1 VLLVHGGGALL
12 RHGECFVDVGSYD
25 PDKLL
30 SLTDRFLVLGPLST
44 LASTA
49 LVAPR
54 LQLYTHLM
62 CKEVNVG
69 QWDLTNGGATDT
81 RSMGSMPIPCAADP
95 VVQAKVAMFLTSLS
109 FHASDLKPVFYEIR
123 FSHGD
128 GTRHFRLLDNDLLG
142 IGAYSHYSSLTPTL
156 SSSSSPT
163 DTAG

>member
-12 RHGECFVDVGSYD
+12 RHGECFVDVRSYY

-62 CKEVNVG
+62 CKKVNVG
-69 QWDLTNGGATDT
+69 KWDLTNRGATDM
-81 RSMGSMPIPCAADP
+81 RSMGSTPIPCAADP
-95 VVQAKVAMFLTSLS
+95 VVQAKVAMFLTSLCHS
-109 FHASDLKPVFYEIR
+109 MLQTETCLYEIR
-123 FSHGD
+123 FSH
-128 GTRHFRLLDNDLLG
+128 
-142 IGAYSHYSSLTPTL
+142 
-156 SSSSSPT
+156 
-163 DTAG
+163 